1 MAQEAGVSAGYTL
14 ALLGAWSTLAK
25 VRLLAVGAIATL
37 LSLVVMADPKEPPAS
52 LRQGEG
58 EVEKK
63 DGGRQKG
70 TSFWTH

>member
-1 MAQEAGVSAGYTL
+1 MLVILL

-52 LRQGEG
+52 LRQGRGMEL
-58 EVEKK
+58 
-63 DGGRQKG
+63 RR
-70 TSFWTH
+70 

>member
-1 MAQEAGVSAGYTL
+1 MLVIRL

-37 LSLVVMADPKEPPAS
+37 LSFVVMADPKEPPAS

-63 DGGRQKG
+63 DGGRQEG